1 MISDILLLALGASAG
16 AVITAFVMAEVAT
29 RQLAARDEEHQRE
42 TRKLHSDVSY
52 WKAQAARYRASLDG
66 SSGYW
71 PRPLNPK

>member
-1 MISDILLLALGASAG
+1 MTSDFFLIGIGAALGA
-16 AVITAFVMAEVAT
+16 VIACYVCCRMAQ
-29 RQLAARDEEHQRE
+29 RQLEAEREDAQRE
-42 TRKLHSDVSY
+42 LKRALNDREY